1 MLRRPSRCRL
11 RAMRRRPSSV
21 AALSLLACA
30 GQVLAAP
37 DSYRAVVI
45 ANAASWASL
54 RIVNEYA
61 ALRGIPPRHVILL
74 DRIPANER
82 VPVETFRCDILQ
94 PVFSEIQRRG
104 LEKTVDTIL
113 WGPDI
118 PTVIDV
124 SGDLQG
130 RTLPDILS
138 PYASLNSLTFFAQD
152 VLAGKTGY
160 LSLEANPYAR
170 KFPGLKPD
178 SPWTDEERDRFAR
191 ALAKM
196 KKPSPGDPSSP
207 APSPSEALALLA
219 ALLKSHPRSA
229 LLHYNL
235 ACAQT
240 LAGQPDAALASL
252 KRAIRFGWS
261 DARTMQLDEDL
272 ASLRKRKDFAG
283 LVKQLQDLDVRV
295 SPHLPFTGASG
306 GVRYWLSAVLA
317 CTSGRG
323 TSTDDALEALRRAA
337 AADGTCPGGTVYY
350 MKNSDIR
357 STTRQWAFASAVR
370 KLASLGVEACVMEG
384 FLPTGKTD
392 VAGLM
397 IGSADLAWRDTG
409 SSLLPGAIAEH
420 LTSWGGLLTEEAGQT
435 PLTELLVWG
444 AAGASGTVSEP
455 YALQGKFP
463 NAFIHWFYAQG
474 ANLAEAFYESVTGPY
489 QLLIVGDGLCRP
501 WAPPVC
507 VSLATDPAPTEPL
520 RGRVRINVK
529 AAGPFASRVKGLVVL
544 LDGEPL
550 RMLRGSSGKFVW
562 DTSQHDDGFHT
573 LGAALSTQTA
583 SPATGQTQL
592 EVRIANAVDAPWTIQ
607 APETAAWDKPLVIDL
622 ALAGAESL
630 VLDHAGYTLAQIAG
644 GRGQVTLDP
653 RRLGAGPITLEPRA
667 FVQRGGRR
675 ITVHGRPL
683 RLRVEPPAFLEPGQP
698 PPLEDGIILTTGDG
712 HSIPLDTLAKYRF
725 QASHDRA
732 RTPFVLTTWVRTDTQ
747 TVYQVFLDGPAR
759 TAEVRVNGVLCDWIR
774 YQASP
779 VFVPLPLKA
788 GWHELRVSGNAQ
800 AGDELDIRF
809 GGPGLRRLA
818 APRFKRPSAA
828 RKASG

>member
-1 MLRRPSRCRL
+1 
-11 RAMRRRPSSV
+11 
-21 AALSLLACA
+21 
-30 GQVLAAP
+30 
-37 DSYRAVVI
+37 VVI

-74 DRIPANER
+74 DSIPANER
-82 VPVETFRCDILQ
+82 VPVETFRWDILQ

-104 LEKTVDTIL
+104 LEETVDTIL

-124 SGDLQG
+124 SGDLKG

-160 LSLEANPYAR
+160 ISLEANPYAR
-170 KFPGLKPD
+170 KFPGLRPD
-178 SPWTDEERDRFAR
+178 SPWTDEERDRFAC

-196 KKPSPGDPSSP
+196 KKPSPGDPSAP
-207 APSPSEALALLA
+207 APSPSDAAAFLA

-235 ACAQT
+235 ACAQA
-240 LAGQPDAALASL
+240 LAGQPDAAIASL

-261 DARTMQLDEDL
+261 DARTLELDEDL
-272 ASLRKRKDFAG
+272 TSLRKREDFAG
-283 LVKQLQDLDVRV
+283 LVKMLQDLDVRV
-295 SPHLPFTGASG
+295 LPHSPFVRSSG

-337 AADGTCPGGTVYY
+337 AADGTCPSGTVCY

-370 KLASLGVEACVMEG
+370 KLAALGVEARVMEG

-397 IGSADLAWRDTG
+397 IGSADVPWRN
-409 SSLLPGAIAEH
+409 SASRLLPGAVAEH

-463 NAFIHWFYAQG
+463 NAFLHWFYAQG

-507 VSLATDPAPTEPL
+507 LSLATDPAPTEPL

-529 AAGPFASRVKGLVVL
+529 AAGPFTSRVTGLVVL

-550 RMLRGSSGKFVW
+550 RVLRGSSGKFFW
-562 DTSQHDDGFHT
+562 DTRDHPDGSHT
-573 LGAALSTQTA
+573 LGVTVSTQTA
-583 SPATGQTQL
+583 SPATGQTKL
-592 EVRIANAVDAPWTIQ
+592 EIRIANALDAPWTIQ
-607 APETAAWDKPLVIDL
+607 APESAVWDKPLVIDL
-622 ALAGAESL
+622 ALPGAESIFL
-630 VLDHAGYTLAQIAG
+630 NHAGRTVAQISG
-644 GRGQVTLDP
+644 DHGRVTLDP
-653 RRLGAGPITLEPRA
+653 RRFGAGPITLEPRA
-667 FVQRGGRR
+667 FVQRGDRR
-675 ITVHGRPL
+675 IMVQGRPI
-683 RLRVEPPAFLEPGQP
+683 RLRVEPPAFLAPSSQP
-698 PPLEDGIILTTGDG
+698 PSLEDGLLLTIDGG
-712 HSIPLDTLAKYRF
+712 HSIPLDTLSKYRF
-725 QASHDRA
+725 DLSHDKPRV
-732 RTPFVLTTWVRTDTQ
+732 PFVLTAWVRTETQ

-759 TAEVRVNGVLCDWIR
+759 TAEVRVNGVLCDWVR
-774 YQASP
+774 FPSSP
-779 VFVPLPLKA
+779 VFVPLPLKP
-788 GWHELRVSGNAQ
+788 GWHELCVSGNART
-800 AGDELDIRF
+800 GDELDIRF
-809 GGPGLRRLA
+809 GGPGLHRIA
-818 APRFKRPSAA
+818 APRFKRPSAT
-828 RKASG
+828 RPDGGVGCFHSRRCPQ